1 MVCTDCIADFRFLL
15 VLLRE
20 FHSKERM
27 RKLRIFVGNLS
38 DVMKQTGPLR
48 SLCVQTKLR
57 SHCSRNVSNLT
68 GMLEKILTIRG
79 TVLHTSDKL
88 DELNVDAV
96 DAEVNAG
103 TFTYFENFLFEL
115 LLYLCHNLLD
125 TCRMDASVDD
135 ELMESKTRNL
145 TSHRIEGR
153 KKDCVRGVV
162 NDNLN
167 SGSGLKSTDISSF
180 TPDDASLDLIAL
192 DVEDSDRV
200 LDCSFRGRSLDRVDY
215 DSLSLLG
222 RIQTGVVNHI
232 VNVGLCLCPCL
243 SLHVFHEYILGFGLR
258 HSGNT
263 LNLAICLF
271 AKPIILGCLAVGN
284 LDLRFEVIP
293 YGIRL
298 TLLALKFGSLLV
310 QSVFLLLKAAFR
322 LLNCG
327 IALVHSLFMF
337 AFELQELLL
346 RLENL
351 LLLYVL
357 GLKFGLLDDFILTSF
372 QDNTS
377 DCNPSAER
385 DCGTCE
391 CGQYI
396 IKYHIINNKLC
407 FIIMSIKNGRIL
419 AETTVSLKNPLV
431 KLTENLI
438 K

>member
-1 MVCTDCIADFRFLL
+1 MVRTDCIADFRFLL

-38 DVMKQTGPLR
+38 DVMKQAGPLR

-79 TVLHTSDKL
+79 TILHTSDKL

-103 TFTYFENFLFEL
+103 ALSNLKNLILKLFLH
-115 LLYLCHNLLD
+115 LCHNLLD
-125 TCRMDASVDD
+125 TCRMDAAVDN
-135 ELMESKTRNL
+135 ELMQSKTRNL
-145 TSHRIEGR
+145 TSHRIKGR

-167 SGSGLKSTDISSF
+167 SGSGLKRTDVASF
-180 TPDDASLDLIAL
+180 TADDASLDLIAF

-215 DSLSLLG
+215 DSLGLLG

-232 VNVGLCLCPCL
+232 VDVGLCLCPGFR
-243 SLHVFHEYILGFGLR
+243 LHVFHEYILGFGRR

-263 LNLAICLF
+263 LNLVICLF
-271 AKPIILGCLAVGN
+271 AKPVILGCLAVGN
-284 LDLRFEVIP
+284 LDLRLEVLP

-298 TLLALKFGSLLV
+298 TLLALQFGSLLV

-337 AFELQELLL
+337 ALELQELLL

-357 GLKFGLLDDFILTSF
+357 GLKLGLLNDFILTSF
-372 QDNTS
+372 QNNTS
-377 DCNPSAER
+377 DCNPNAER

-396 IKYHIINNKLC
+396 IKYHIIINYVL
-407 FIIMSIKNGRIL
+407 
-419 AETTVSLKNPLV
+419 
-431 KLTENLI
+431 
-438 K
+438 